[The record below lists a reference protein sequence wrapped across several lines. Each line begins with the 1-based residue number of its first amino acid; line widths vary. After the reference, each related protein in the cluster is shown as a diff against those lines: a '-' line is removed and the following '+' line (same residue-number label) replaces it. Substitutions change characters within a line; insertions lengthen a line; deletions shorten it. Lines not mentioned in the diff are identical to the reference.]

1 MKKIIILIL
10 IFTYSYAVIRYHVG
24 ENIPWSEFL
33 FVVNKAFSWS
43 AFILISWS
51 ILPKKWFL
59 KRNLQRKYFGI
70 TGYIFA
76 LIHVIL
82 NIFLIN
88 INRFPQFYSSNK
100 NWTNEFYLFASIGLI
115 SFLIFS
121 LIFLVSTNLVKTKN
135 KDKIISLGLYT
146 IVFCA
151 LHPFLIGYKN
161 WLNINSWPLFLPP
174 ITLLSILILILFLII
189 KRIERH

>member
-59 KRNLQRKYFGI
+59 NRNFQRKYFGI
-70 TGYIFA
+70 VGYIFA

-100 NWTNEFYLFASIGLI
+100 NWTFEFYLFASIGLI

-161 WLNINSWPLFLPP
+161 WLIINSWPFYLPP
-174 ITLLSILILILFLII
+174 ITLLSVLILILFLII